1 MLSKIHTTIIP
12 VLSVVFL
19 FGGMA
24 FAKTKKIDVLYPAMV
39 GKTLKLK
46 PGDYRIDVVNNKK
59 SPAVKFYN
67 NYGKLVGQA
76 PVKLVN
82 EARKNHQTQV
92 AYTAIAS
99 NDHAITEIS
108 PSGWKENLFFS
119 HSKAARA
126 GSTK

>member
-1 MLSKIHTTIIP
+1 MPSRIHTILISA
-12 VLSVVFL
+12 LGVVFL
-19 FGGMA
+19 FSGMA
-24 FAKTKKIDVLYPAMV
+24 FARTKQIDVLYPAMV

-46 PGDYRIDVVNNKK
+46 PGDYKIDVVNNKK

-67 NYGKLVGQA
+67 KDGKLVGQA

-82 EARKNHQTQV
+82 EARKNHQTLV
-92 AYTAIAS
+92 DYNTVAS

-108 PSGWKENLFFS
+108 PSGWKEDLYFS

>member
-1 MLSKIHTTIIP
+1 MLSKIHTTIIS

-24 FAKTKKIDVLYPAMV
+24 FGKTKKIDVLYPAMV
-39 GKTLKLK
+39 GKNLKLK
-46 PGDYRIDVVNNKK
+46 PGDYKIDVVNNKK
-59 SPAVKFYN
+59 SPAVKFYSKD
-67 NYGKLVGQA
+67 GKLVGQA

-82 EARKNHQTQV
+82 EARKNDQTQV
-92 AYTAIAS
+92 DYNTVAS

-108 PSGWKENLFFS
+108 PSGWKEDLYFS
-119 HSKAARA
+119 HSKAAKS

>member
-1 MLSKIHTTIIP
+1 MSSKIHTTIIS

-46 PGDYRIDVVNNKK
+46 PGNYKIDVVNNKK

-67 NYGKLVGQA
+67 KDGKLVGEA

-82 EARKNHQTQV
+82 EARKNNQTQV
-92 AYTAIAS
+92 DYKTLAS
-99 NDHAITEIS
+99 NNHAITEIS
-108 PSGWKENLFFS
+108 PRGWKESLRFS
-119 HSKAARA
+119 QSKAAKA